1 MLVPSLATAQV
12 LELARCDEPTAAMAI
27 EHWHIAVPKQMDLHT
42 QLIPSLMEWWEQY
55 LHLKS
60 SWDVALQA
68 LAHRLGL
75 HLN

>member
-1 MLVPSLATAQV
+1 
-12 LELARCDEPTAAMAI
+12 
-27 EHWHIAVPKQMDLHT
+27 
-42 QLIPSLMEWWEQY
+42 MEWWEQF

-60 SWDVALQA
+60 NWDVALQA